1 MSEGTDDPPRPSGEA
16 SGADAADAGAPVAS
30 DVPVP
35 AVAPAPVP
43 PSVRPSPSQPLSS
56 RPVPEAAE
64 DVDDEPDDAAV
75 TVFVT
80 DPTAESARVEST
92 LRAHG
97 YQVIEVPLAML
108 VGRVTVQCPHVVLLD
123 VDAPGALDVAARVR
137 GVPGADGVHLLYL
150 GEPGRTFHSGKD
162 AFDHEGSGFFPRPVD
177 VDAVVRKVQAL
188 VTHGQPAPAPTSHG
202 PGSHG
207 SASQGPASF
216 GPGSLGPNTAAP
228 RTRVSSSPPRASLR
242 SRPEDAEFLPP
253 SLRPASTPSEPPPSN
268 GPSSPGRSWPNR
280 AEARL
285 SPDLERLLR
294 EAESRV
300 LPPVSQ
306 RPSDSSPRSEDEL
319 LSPEDEVEA
328 VLPAEILASLDEPLD
343 PEDEE
348 HQGSSETGGTGNHGT
363 GTPRG
368 TSNARATT
376 GGGTT
381 GRGATAAR
389 DRETVTK
396 SPNQTTGA
404 FEADSG
410 RERSIDRAAETN
422 VGRPSIARTTDGGDD
437 GRPDQRPT
445 PRPPRRETAHGA
457 LSEADERSQSQV
469 SPFAG
474 VPLPAPEHAPPLAPQ
489 TARPPAARHREPE
502 PPSFDPPARP
512 EPEPY
517 ERPAY
522 AGPAYAAAPPQP
534 PPAPAAEL
542 PPPRALTSADDALR
556 ALAHAVAARLS
567 GVLRYDEANGIR
579 RIVLQDGDVVTAA
592 SSIDGES
599 LVGFLV
605 ARGDLAKEVAQRL
618 GGRIPPFGRLAGAA
632 LVAHGHLHQDQ
643 LWDVLQAHATFLLV
657 QAVSTNRGRIA
668 FEAEPPARLRAEPP
682 VFGGTPGPALLVEIV
697 RRSLSPSDATAR
709 LGGPDVRFAVG
720 PRRSLVDECG
730 LDEDDDVLRAADGVT
745 LRDLTRERGEDA
757 PALVYALVAL
767 GVLEALAGIRHH
779 AVVANKVADEP
790 ADPVRD
796 AEMDDA
802 AVRARIG
809 ARRALVEDGDYFAI
823 LGVNR
828 QATGYELKRAYLDL
842 RKALDP
848 QRVLRPS
855 LADLVDDLNLV
866 LSVIDEAYDVLKDAT
881 RRERYR
887 RAIG

>member
-1 MSEGTDDPPRPSGEA
+1 M
-16 SGADAADAGAPVAS
+16 
-30 DVPVP
+30 
-35 AVAPAPVP
+35 
-43 PSVRPSPSQPLSS
+43 SS

-64 DVDDEPDDAAV
+64 DMDEEPELERA

-80 DPTAESARVEST
+80 DPTVESARVESA
-92 LRAHG
+92 LRGRG
-97 YQVIEVPLAML
+97 YDVIEVPLAML
-108 VGRVTVQCPHVVLLD
+108 VGRVTVQCPHVILLD
-123 VDAPGALDVAARVR
+123 VDAEGALEVAGRVR
-137 GVPGADGVHLLYL
+137 AVSGADGVHLVYL
-150 GEPGRTFHSGKD
+150 GEPGRTFESAKD
-162 AFDHEGSGFFPRPVD
+162 AFDNEGSGFFARPID
-177 VDAVVRKVQAL
+177 VEALVRKLDAL
-188 VTHGQPAPAPTSHG
+188 LLEAHSVRTEAHAAR
-202 PGSHG
+202 
-207 SASQGPASF
+207 
-216 GPGSLGPNTAAP
+216 LVGPNTVGP
-228 RTRVSSSPPRASLR
+228 RTRVSSAPPRP
-242 SRPEDAEFLPP
+242 SRHGDADLGPP
-253 SLRPASTPSEPPPSN
+253 SLRPSIASEPPPSN
-268 GPSSPGRSWPNR
+268 GPSSPGRGWPSR

-300 LPPVSQ
+300 LPPMSQ
-306 RPSDSSPRSEDEL
+306 RPLESSPRSEDEI

-343 PEDEE
+343 ADDDE

-363 GTPRG
+363 SGTPRG
-368 TSNARATT
+368 STGGGSTGGGSTGGGSTGGGSTGGGSTGDASARSATNRGTTGVGTHAGKQPDAQSGRGTT
-376 GGGTT
+376 GGT
-381 GRGATAAR
+381 GSL
-389 DRETVTK
+389 D
-396 SPNQTTGA
+396 
-404 FEADSG
+404 ADLS
-410 RERSIDRAAETN
+410 ERAIDRAAQTN
-422 VGRPSIARTTDGGDD
+422 VGRPSHEAAGAVDADA
-437 GRPDQRPT
+437 GRPPHQRST
-445 PRPPRRETAHGA
+445 PRPPRRELGREPTG

-469 SPFAG
+469 SPFMGLPA
-474 VPLPAPEHAPPLAPQ
+474 PAPEHAPPLAPQ
-489 TARPPAARHREPE
+489 TARPPAPRTREP
-502 PPSFDPPARP
+502 DPPTFAP
-512 EPEPY
+512 VSAP
-517 ERPAY
+517 
-522 AGPAYAAAPPQP
+522 AAPVYSPARASPLPP
-534 PPAPAAEL
+534 PPAPVEL

-592 SSIDGES
+592 SSIEGES

-668 FEAEPPARLRAEPP
+668 FEAEPPARLRTEPP

-709 LGGPDVRFAVG
+709 LGGPDVRFAIG
-720 PRRSLVDECG
+720 PRRGLLDECG
-730 LDEDDDVLRAADGVT
+730 LDEDDDILRAADGGS

-757 PALVYALVAL
+757 PALLYALVAL
-767 GVLEALAGIRHH
+767 GVLEALAGIRPH
-779 AVVANKVADEP
+779 VVVGPVTREPDEP

-823 LGVNR
+823 LGVSR
-828 QATGYELKRAYLDL
+828 AATGYELKRAYLDL

-855 LADLVDDLNLV
+855 LADLVDDLTLV